1 MSGLYRGIY
10 LPEITRYMPEHI
22 GNCRIVSVAD
32 TAIKTASVR
41 SLDPAKPYRASV
53 WQPDRNPLVWPDQ
66 EDIRDGAIA
75 FHPIYGFVT
84 WSSWWR
90 FSTEA
95 FIEDLKSAENN
106 PAIVAHLIRIDSGGG
121 EVFGCH
127 EAFEAVRD
135 LSKPC
140 VAVVDSICASAAYWL
155 ACAADRIYTTSM
167 FSETGSIGVMG
178 VLTSDRKW
186 MEKNGFE
193 EIELYSTLSGLKNKI
208 TRDAVDGHP
217 EEYIRK
223 MLDPIAEQFIADVK
237 SARGI
242 DDGSD
247 ALKGAMYYAAE
258 ALPAGLIDGQMPFED
273 TVGMLMDM
281 VPEKNDGL
289 TPQEID
295 INHLNINL

>member
-1 MSGLYRGIY
+1 
-10 LPEITRYMPEHI
+10 MPEKI
-22 GNCRIVSVAD
+22 RNSRIVSVAD
-32 TAIKTASVR
+32 AAIKTASVR
-41 SLDPAKPYRASV
+41 DLEPGRPYRAAV
-53 WQPDRNPLVWPDQ
+53 WQPDVHPLVWPDQ
-66 EDIRDGAIA
+66 EDVNDGAIA

-84 WSSWWR
+84 WSSSWR

-95 FIEDLKSAENN
+95 FIDDLKSAEDN
-106 PAIVAHLIRIDSGGG
+106 PAIVGHLIRIDSGGG

-140 VAVVDSICASAAYWL
+140 VAVIDSICASAAYWL
-155 ACAADRIYTTSM
+155 VCGADRIYTKSM
-167 FSETGSIGVMG
+167 FSEIGSIGVMG
-178 VLTSDRKW
+178 VLTSARKW

-193 EIELYSTLSGLKNKI
+193 EVELYSTLSGLKNKL
-208 TRDAVDGHP
+208 TRDAIDGHP
-217 EEYIRK
+217 EEYIRQ
-223 MLDPIAEQFIADVK
+223 MIDPIAEQFIADVK
-237 SARGI
+237 SVRGI
-242 DDGSD
+242 ADGSD

-281 VPEKNDGL
+281 IPKKNDRL
-289 TPQEID
+289 IPQEID